1 MIYHRRA
8 LLASLIACAGLA
20 TVPALA
26 LAADAYPAQPITL
39 VVPFQP
45 GGGTDAVARSFA
57 KAAEKHFPKGMV
69 VLNKSGAGGAVGWKY
84 VLNQKPDGFTLA
96 VVTGEFVTLPLLNL
110 FDRSYKDFT
119 PLVQLNADPTT
130 LVVHN
135 DSPYKSVEDF
145 LAAAK
150 KNPDGMNVG
159 TPGTGAVYDVA
170 LSAFEVKSG
179 TKVTHV
185 PYPGSGPS
193 LLALLGQQVDAVA
206 TSPAEAAEYVR
217 SGKMRLLV
225 VMSEER
231 VPEFKDVPTAKEK
244 GIDVSYG
251 TWRGVAGPKNM
262 PAEAV
267 SVLKAAFEKVAQDPE
282 LIKSIKQQN
291 LGYVY
296 ADGEAFAQKMALET
310 EGYSKVLKELDIK

>member
-1 MIYHRRA
+1 MIYPRRA
-8 LLASLIACAGLA
+8 LLASLLACAGLA
-20 TVPALA
+20 TIPALA
-26 LAADAYPAQPITL
+26 VAADNYPAQPITL

-57 KAAEKHFPKGMV
+57 KAAEKHFPKGMI

-84 VLNQKPDGFTLA
+84 VLNQKPDGYTLA

-145 LAAAK
+145 VAAAK

-193 LLALLGQQVDAVA
+193 LLALLGKQVDAVA

-225 VMSEER
+225 VMSDER
-231 VPEFKDVPTAKEK
+231 VPEFKDVPTAKEA

-267 SVLKAAFEKVAQDPE
+267 QVLKAAFEKVAQDPE

-296 ADGEAFAQKMALET
+296 ADGTAFEQKMANET
-310 EGYSKVLKELDIK
+310 EGYSKVLKELGIK

>member
-1 MIYHRRA
+1 MIYPRRA
-8 LLASLIACAGLA
+8 LLASLLACAGLA
-20 TVPALA
+20 TIPALA
-26 LAADAYPAQPITL
+26 VAADNYPAQPITL

-57 KAAEKHFPKGMV
+57 KAAEKHFPKGMI

-84 VLNQKPDGFTLA
+84 VLNQKPDGYTLA

-145 LAAAK
+145 VAAAK

-193 LLALLGQQVDAVA
+193 LLALLGKQVDAVA

-225 VMSEER
+225 VMSDER
-231 VPEFKDVPTAKEK
+231 VPEFKDVPTAK
-244 GIDVSYG
+244 G
-251 TWRGVAGPKNM
+251 
-262 PAEAV
+262 
-267 SVLKAAFEKVAQDPE
+267 
-282 LIKSIKQQN
+282 
-291 LGYVY
+291 
-296 ADGEAFAQKMALET
+296 AL
-310 EGYSKVLKELDIK
+310 

>member
-1 MIYHRRA
+1 MMHPRRA
-8 LLASLIACAGLA
+8 VLASIIACAGLIA
-20 TVPALA
+20 APALA
-26 LAADAYPAQPITL
+26 TAASEWPTQPITL

-57 KAAEKHFPKGMV
+57 KAAGKYFPKGMI

-84 VLNQKPDGFTLA
+84 VANQKPDGHTLA
-96 VVTGEFVTLPLLNL
+96 VVTGEFVTLPLLDL

-135 DSPYKSVEDF
+135 DSPYKTVEDF
-145 LAAAK
+145 LEAAK

-225 VMSEER
+225 VMNDER
-231 VPEFKDVPTAKEK
+231 VPQFKDVPTAKEK

-251 TWRGVAGPKNM
+251 TWRGVAGPKDM
-262 PAEAV
+262 PPEAV
-267 SVLKAAFEKVAQDPE
+267 KVLSEAFEKVAQDPE
-282 LIKSIKQQN
+282 LIKSIKDQN

-296 ADGEAFAQKMALET
+296 ADGEAFRKQMEIET